1 LNGTDPKDIDR
12 PIEVGYEPEEGL
24 TLRCEEFPMNHETLL
39 LSRED
44 IQKCLD
50 MPTCLKIVE
59 QVFKA
64 HGEADVVMPPKLSL
78 TLEGADGWVNAMPA
92 YVGPFDAAGLKW
104 VGGWSANIERGLP
117 FIMGTILLIDPQ
129 TGLLLSVMDGGFIT
143 DLRTGAATGVT
154 AKYLAKKSSKV
165 VGLVGAGA
173 QARMQLRALCSMFS
187 LEEVR
192 VADIMPQ
199 ALVRFARE
207 MEQELGVTI
216 KKARNNQEAVEGADI
231 IVTAT
236 TSHQVLVRRAWV
248 SGGAFVASIGSYP
261 ELDPELILNAE
272 KVVVDSWAQNKHRGE
287 LSPLVHEGLFGEENM
302 HGEIGEVVAGTIPGR
317 ENEDE
322 VIVACLIGL
331 GSHDVGCAHF
341 AYKEA
346 KKRGLG
352 STFDFQ
358 QLR

>member
-1 LNGTDPKDIDR
+1 MKEIDQKTIDR
-12 PIEVGYEPEEGL
+12 LIEVGYEPKEGP
-24 TLRCEEFPMNHETLL
+24 TLNFGEFPMKYETLL

-50 MPTCLKIVE
+50 MSTCLKIVE

-64 HGEADVVMPPKLSL
+64 HGEANVVMPPKLSL
-78 TLEGADGWVNAMPA
+78 NLEGADGWVNAMPA

-104 VGGWSANIERGLP
+104 VGGWGGNIERGLP
-117 FIMGTILLIDPQ
+117 FIMGSILLIDPQ
-129 TGLLLSVMDGGFIT
+129 TGLLLSVMEGGFIT
-143 DLRTGAATGVT
+143 DLRTGAATGV
-154 AKYLAKKSSKV
+154 AARYLAKKDSAI
-165 VGLVGAGA
+165 VGLVGAGT
-173 QARMQLRALCSMFS
+173 QGRMQLRALSNIFS
-187 LEEVR
+187 LREVR

-199 ALVRFARE
+199 PLERFARE
-207 MEQELGVTI
+207 MERELRVTI

-236 TSHQVLVRRAWV
+236 TSHQVLVRREWV
-248 SGGAFVASIGSYP
+248 HRGAFVASIGSYP
-261 ELDPELILNAE
+261 ELDPQLILTAE

-287 LSPLVHEGLFGEENM
+287 LSPLVQEGLFGEENM
-302 HGEIGEVVAGTIPGR
+302 HGEIGKIVAGTIPGR

-322 VIVACLIGL
+322 IIVACLIGL

-358 QLR
+358 QSR